1 MRMVGVARDALG
13 MHLDGRTRLSVK
25 SPSAILCRTQELLW
39 MGKCRQTIDHCAP
52 NGAGALEA
60 PEIDEETD
68 KESYPYRV
76 FRDELTAFTRVLVVR
91 DGEGATRKFVKITVQ
106 FPNFA
111 RAKWRYDYVSSLGAP
126 HYENAH
132 AIASKIS
139 TSALVKTALCGRR
152 HHSFQV
158 I

>member
-1 MRMVGVARDALG
+1 
-13 MHLDGRTRLSVK
+13 
-25 SPSAILCRTQELLW
+25 

-68 KESYPYRV
+68 KESYRV
-76 FRDELTAFTRVLVVR
+76 FRDELTAFTQVLAQLVVR
-91 DGEGATRKFVKITVQ
+91 DGERATRRFVKIAV
-106 FPNFA
+106 
-111 RAKWRYDYVSSLGAP
+111 KGAP

-139 TSALVKTALCGRR
+139 ALVKTALYN
-152 HHSFQV
+152 SWN
-158 I
+158 